1 MFWNSPWGN
10 GFPGWHLECTSM
22 SKKYLGDSFDIHGGG
37 IDLKFP
43 HHDCEIAQ
51 SEAINGNNPAK
62 YWMHT
67 NMLTLNGKKM
77 SKSIENFI
85 LPDEIFTGNNKILSK
100 SFNPNVVKF
109 FIYQAH
115 YRNVLD
121 LSNEALL
128 ASEKGFNKLMGG
140 YNLISNLD
148 SNNNDSEFDIDKW
161 ISNCYSKMND
171 DFNTPMLLA
180 EMFDC
185 IKFIN
190 NVNVKSKNLNTKDKE
205 KIKNTFDDFLF
216 QVLGFNN
223 EIKISDRTDSTDEFI
238 TLLIKI
244 RNQARVN
251 KNFQLSDQIRDGL
264 MELGIQLNDDKED
277 SSYKFL

>member
-1 MFWNSPWGN
+1 
-10 GFPGWHLECTSM
+10 
-22 SKKYLGDSFDIHGGG
+22 
-37 IDLKFP
+37 
-43 HHDCEIAQ
+43 
-51 SEAINGNNPAK
+51 
-62 YWMHT
+62 
-67 NMLTLNGKKM
+67 
-77 SKSIENFI
+77 
-85 LPDEIFTGNNKILSK
+85 
-100 SFNPNVVKF
+100 
-109 FIYQAH
+109 
-115 YRNVLD
+115 
-121 LSNEALL
+121 
-128 ASEKGFNKLMGG
+128 MGG

-205 KIKNTFDDFLF
+205 KMKNTFDDFLF

-223 EIKISDRTDSTDEFI
+223 EITISDRTDSTDEFI

-251 KNFQLSDQIRDGL
+251 KNFQLSDQIRDDL
-264 MELGIQLNDDKED
+264 MELGVQLNDDKED